1 MENVVN
7 VNLNVPK
14 SDVHFL
20 SELVKKMG
28 WNMRQ
33 PQQHVATSAKDKA
46 KLAQRLFGCI
56 QLSEDFDYKEELSA
70 ALSDKYRI

>member
-1 MENVVN
+1 
-7 VNLNVPK
+7 
-14 SDVHFL
+14 
-20 SELVKKMG
+20 MG

-33 PQQHVATSAKDKA
+33 PKQHVATSAKDKA